1 MEKIY
6 IATIYQFE
14 SKEQNDITI
23 RYIIDEKTIHNIIG
37 IFYNNYIIDI
47 KTGVRYPILKREK
60 SYLKKNENIEL
71 RQFYVGR
78 IEVYQPTN
86 ISSKVIENYLK
97 AFQIRRLL
105 NKNKNTEKVK
115 IKK

>member
-14 SKEQNDITI
+14 SEEQTDITI

-60 SYLKKNENIEL
+60 SYLKKNENIE
-71 RQFYVGR
+71 Y
-78 IEVYQPTN
+78 
-86 ISSKVIENYLK
+86 
-97 AFQIRRLL
+97 
-105 NKNKNTEKVK
+105 
-115 IKK
+115 